1 MPQIKSILTVTL
13 NPAID
18 KVAKI
23 SHFRSGFDNSVS
35 QVDMMAGGKGINVSR
50 TIKYLGQ
57 NTLAMGFAG
66 GANGQNLLRNLLL
79 EGIEHHFVFIQG
91 ETRVNLSVCDNK
103 TGRLTRIL
111 EPGPAIESKDIA
123 SFRNKFCRLAGQS
136 DWVVLS
142 GRGIPGMPKDFFGEL
157 TVAARKLRA
166 KIIVDAAGED
176 LRRSLKGRPFL
187 VKPNLREAEDFFK
200 QKLRDKR
207 RQRAALIELLRLGAS
222 QSIITMGP
230 EGAVGT
236 DGKEFFWVKGPAIK
250 SGYPVGSG
258 DAFCGGLV
266 TALAQKSRFQ
276 DALAFAAAAG
286 AVNVLSPLPGALN
299 RKELGA
305 CLHQVKVK
313 IFSP

>member
-1 MPQIKSILTVTL
+1 MPPKESILTVTL

-18 KVAKI
+18 KVARMP
-23 SHFRSGFDNSVS
+23 HFRSGSDNPVL
-35 QVDMMAGGKGINVSR
+35 QVDMMAGGKGINVAR
-50 TIKYLGQ
+50 AVKYLGQ
-57 NTLAMGFAG
+57 KALAMGFAG

-91 ETRVNLSVCDNK
+91 ETRVNLSLNDNS
-103 TGRLTRIL
+103 TGRWTRIL
-111 EPGPAIESKDIA
+111 EPGPVIEPRDIA
-123 SFRNKFCRLAGQS
+123 SFRHKFCRLADQS

-142 GRGIPGMPKDFFGEL
+142 GRGIPGMPKDFFREL
-157 TVAARKLRA
+157 TAAARKVRA
-166 KIIVDAAGED
+166 KVIVDVSGED
-176 LRRSLKGRPFL
+176 LRLSLKGRPFL

-266 TALAQKSRFQ
+266 VALAQQSRFQ

-286 AVNVLSPLPGALN
+286 AVNVLSTQPGALD
-299 RKELGA
+299 RRELGA
-305 CLHQVKVK
+305 YLQKVKIK